1 MLKYSIDLLL
11 FAIAGLSLFLWVFLF
26 DQLLKK

>member
-1 MLKYSIDLLL
+1 MLKYLIDLLL
-11 FAIAGLSLFLWVFLF
+11 FAIAGLSLFPWVFLF